1 MTSFIIDLHNKCA
14 YIYYKTEVAHYD
26 RNSGSHIS
34 GMVAQA
40 YRTGGSLEH
49 RLFRF
54 KEKMQIFVDADAC
67 PVVDIVEEI
76 AEKYNIPTTLLC
88 DTNHILYSDYSEV
101 IVVGAGA
108 DAVDYKLIS
117 ICHKGDIV
125 VSQDYGVA
133 AMALGKG
140 AYAIH
145 QSGKWYTNENI
156 DQMLME
162 RHLNKKARRS
172 SHKNHIKGARKR
184 TEDDDVRFAQSF
196 EKLILMAK
204 SKEGA

>member
-1 MTSFIIDLHNKCA
+1 MK
-14 YIYYKTEVAHYD
+14 
-26 RNSGSHIS
+26 
-34 GMVAQA
+34 
-40 YRTGGSLEH
+40 
-49 RLFRF
+49 
-54 KEKMQIFVDADAC
+54 IFVDADAC
-67 PVVDIVEEI
+67 PVVRIVEEV
-76 AEKYNIPTTLLC
+76 AEKYKIDVTLLC
-88 DTNHILYSDYSEV
+88 DTNHILTSDYSEV

-162 RHLNKKARRS
+162 RHLNKKARRG
-172 SHKNHIKGARKR
+172 SHKNHLKGSKKR
-184 TEDDDVRFAQSF
+184 TEEDDKRFAQSF
-196 EKLILMAK
+196 EKLVLVART
-204 SKEGA
+204 KEGD